1 LIHDF
6 FEQEAAMKLPSE
18 AERVRIFI
26 GENDK
31 FEGRALYQVIVEE
44 ARRLGL
50 AGATVLRGVL
60 GFGAHSRV
68 HTSKIL
74 RLSEQLPMIIEI
86 VDQAEKIATIL
97 PILDSMIGE
106 GLVTVEK
113 VQVILY
119 RHEKPSAK

>member
-1 LIHDF
+1 
-6 FEQEAAMKLPSE
+6 MKLPSE

-50 AGATVLRGVL
+50 AGATVVRGVL

-86 VDQAEKIATIL
+86 VDQADKIASFL

-119 RHEKPSAK
+119 RHEKPAAK